1 MWKSEQF
8 GLGFLSEVNHDFV
21 ASRGAAAPVNWLDRF
36 DMFSTTTY
44 ATFAVL
50 NVGLVI
56 AWHGTLEGHLNG
68 MSASDVGARELV
80 VVGSNE
86 LAHMAASIVASHSL
100 LLLETVLH
108 STPTI
113 HPFDWLE
120 HLLRVIAALFC
131 VAEGLTSA
139 ELLAGYE

>member
-1 MWKSEQF
+1 MLRHLC
-8 GLGFLSEVNHDFV
+8 GILFLDTMLPLLMRDHKPQICNLSSQLSLH
-21 ASRGAAAPVNWLDRF
+21 
-36 DMFSTTTY
+36 T
-44 ATFAVL
+44 AVS
-50 NVGLVI
+50 LVS
-56 AWHGTLEGHLNG
+56 L
-68 MSASDVGARELV
+68 
-80 VVGSNE
+80 
-86 LAHMAASIVASHSL
+86 SIVASHSL